1 MRATRKVR
9 PASVVKWIIL
19 VVFLIWTVVPIALVV
34 INSFKVPKDI
44 FTKAPTLIF
53 QPTIQNYVNAFT
65 KSDFGS
71 YFLNSTI
78 VALSSTV
85 IVILIGTFAAY
96 GLTSFQL
103 RAANG
108 IANGF
113 LVGKLVPVIA
123 LLLPLFVIIN
133 AIGLRG
139 TLAGPAIAH
148 VALNLPFAV
157 WLLMGFIR
165 DVPQELEQAAM
176 IDGCTKMQAFWRV
189 LLPVILPGVAAVFI
203 LSMQYSWNELLFSL
217 QLTTIGTY
225 TLPVGIASFVGA
237 VSVDWGTSSAAATL
251 TMAPMIVLGFFVQ
264 KYLAEGTTGGAVKG

>member
-1 MRATRKVR
+1 MTKITI
-9 PASVVKWIIL
+9 SFLLKWIIL
-19 VVFLIWTVVPIALVV
+19 ALFLVWTIVPIALVV
-34 INSFKVPKDI
+34 INSFKLPKDI

-53 QPTIQNYVNAFT
+53 QPTIQNYINAFT

-85 IVILIGTFAAY
+85 VVILIGTFAAY
-96 GLTSFQL
+96 GLTSFHL

-108 IANGF
+108 IANSF

-123 LLLPLFVIIN
+123 LLLPLFVIMN
-133 AIGLRG
+133 TIGLRG

-165 DVPQELEQAAM
+165 DVPEELEQAAM

-217 QLTTIGTY
+217 QLTTLGTY